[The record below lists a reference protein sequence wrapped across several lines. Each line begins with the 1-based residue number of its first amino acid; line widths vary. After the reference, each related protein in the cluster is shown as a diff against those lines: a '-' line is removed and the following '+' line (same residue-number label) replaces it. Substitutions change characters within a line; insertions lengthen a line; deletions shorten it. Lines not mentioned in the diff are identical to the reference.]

1 MAAVMGAKVAG
12 CSPIIAVDTNED
24 RLTLAKELGAT
35 DTVHVTKDTDVP
47 ESVRK
52 IVAGGVDYAI
62 ECSGNATAARGAWGS
77 LANRGTLVVVGAPPS
92 GTEYSFDANE
102 QILTGR
108 KIVGCVEGDSKVK
121 QFIPTLVDL
130 YQKGQFPFDRLVKRY
145 PFDKIN
151 DAVADLHDGKVF
163 KPILE
168 MG

>member
-1 MAAVMGAKVAG
+1 MSPVIDIAEEVIDVA
-12 CSPIIAVDTNED
+12 E
-24 RLTLAKELGAT
+24 E
-35 DTVHVTKDTDVP
+35 
-47 ESVRK
+47 VRK
-52 IVAGGVDYAI
+52 ITGAGADYAI

-77 LANRGTLVVVGAPPS
+77 LANRGTMVVVGAPPS

-102 QILTGR
+102 QILSGR

-130 YQKGQFPFDRLVKRY
+130 YLKEQFPFDRLVKRY

-151 DAVADLHDGKVF
+151 EAVADLHHGKVF